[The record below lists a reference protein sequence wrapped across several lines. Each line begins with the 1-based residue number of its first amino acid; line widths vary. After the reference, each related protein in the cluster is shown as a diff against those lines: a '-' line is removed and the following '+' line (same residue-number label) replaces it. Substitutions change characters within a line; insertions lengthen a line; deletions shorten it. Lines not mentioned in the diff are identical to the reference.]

1 MAEEEKKEVVAQEE
15 PRQESGMTPQ
25 SRSALTAFI
34 LSIIGFVV
42 AWGPVVS
49 VAGIILGA
57 ISLGTGKKNNPETE
71 QQPFRTFGKIAKP
84 VGIVDII
91 AGAGMT
97 IFWIVYLIVVVIAAA
112 IAAAN
117 A

>member
-1 MAEEEKKEVVAQEE
+1 MAEEEKKEVVAEE
-15 PRQESGMTPQ
+15 PRQESGMTEQ

-57 ISLGTGKKNNPETE
+57 ISLGTGKRNNPETE

-112 IAAAN
+112 VAAAN